1 MKALVFLLALAV
13 TPKPPTLYGCPPF
26 TPVID
31 KVIETNPAVYAQD
44 NERPGR
50 VLLPDGAA
58 EYTFTSVPECVEPLP
73 AMEPEDPAN
82 FAPPPPVDPNYKE
95 HDPVGPT
102 DDGAPGAPTVDKP
115 AP

>member
-82 FAPPPPVDPNYKE
+82 FAPPPPVDPELQRARPNRP
-95 HDPVGPT
+95 DRRRC
-102 DDGAPGAPTVDKP
+102 AGAPTVDKP